1 MTGSHAVPR
10 VCATAIVLF
19 GLALRRFVICF
30 DRRTNSLGVE
40 MMHRGK
46 AIKCEPTLRDL
57 ARTDSVREVYR
68 RRRERLILGTGV
80 VLGVMILGIGV
91 RAFF

>member
-1 MTGSHAVPR
+1 MLCLGSAPPPSSFSASRFV
-10 VCATAIVLF
+10 
-19 GLALRRFVICF
+19 RFVICF

-68 RRRERLILGTGV
+68 RRRERLILGTGI

>member
-1 MTGSHAVPR
+1 
-10 VCATAIVLF
+10 
-19 GLALRRFVICF
+19 
-30 DRRTNSLGVE
+30 